1 MTTGTMKKR
10 KALTAAE
17 IRGMKVL
24 VVGLGRSGIAACG
37 VLRDIGST
45 VKATDIRRG
54 EDLGTALA
62 ELVKRDVQVE
72 LGGNSI
78 EFASDCDLLV
88 LSPGVP
94 LEIELVRWA
103 RGQSKTVIG
112 EVELAW
118 CLSDA
123 KFAAVTGTNGKSTT
137 VSLLGTILS
146 GASSRVRVG
155 GNIGLP
161 VSAVACGLGPD
172 WTIVIEV
179 SSFQLD
185 TCLSF
190 SPSVSVLLNI
200 TPDHLDR
207 YPSYEAYIESKER
220 MFANQTEEDVAVINH
235 DDSQSLKASRN
246 AVSRKLFFSLRDE
259 LDEGAFVRGERVVVR
274 AGREE
279 KEIFLTQDLRI
290 RGPHNLANS
299 LAAALAA
306 TALGLDPEAIRKGV
320 REFEG
325 LEHRLELVATIGGV
339 DFINDSKATNL
350 DSLKT
355 ALVAV
360 TSPVVLIAG
369 GRDKGGDFTEVES
382 LVRAK
387 VKGIYAIG
395 EAREKIRDAFS
406 AVTDVRLADSLEA
419 AVRGALR
426 SAAPSDVVL
435 LSPGCASYDMFDDF
449 EHRGRVFKETVI
461 KLKRESEEPRH
472 G

>member
-1 MTTGTMKKR
+1 MKKR
-10 KALTAAE
+10 KALTATE
-17 IRGMKVL
+17 LRDMKVL
-24 VVGLGRSGIAACG
+24 VVGLGRSGMAACG
-37 VLRDIGST
+37 VLRDIGSA
-45 VKATDIRRG
+45 VKATDTRRG
-54 EDLGTALA
+54 EDLDSALS

-72 LGGNSI
+72 LGRNSI
-78 EFASDCDLLV
+78 EFAGDCDLLV
-88 LSPGVP
+88 MSPGVP

-103 RGQSKTVIG
+103 RTQSKTVIG

-123 KFAAVTGTNGKSTT
+123 NFVAVTGTNGKSTT

-161 VSAVACGLGPD
+161 ISSIACGLGPD
-172 WTIVIEV
+172 WTMVIEI

-207 YPSYEAYIESKER
+207 YPSYEAYAQSKAQL
-220 MFANQTEEDVAVINH
+220 FANQTRDDMAVINH
-235 DDSQSLKASRN
+235 DDRESLKASRD
-246 AVSRKLFFSLRDE
+246 AICRKLFFSLTEE
-259 LDEGAFVRGERVVVR
+259 LDEGAFVKGERVVVR
-274 AGREE
+274 AGGEE
-279 KEIFLTQDLRI
+279 REIFLTQDLRI

-299 LAAALAA
+299 LAASLAA
-306 TALGLDPEAIRKGV
+306 TALGLEPELIRKGV

-325 LEHRLELVATIGGV
+325 LEHRLEFAGSIGGV

-355 ALVAV
+355 ALEAMHA
-360 TSPVVLIAG
+360 PVLLIAG
-369 GRDKGGDFTEVES
+369 GRDKGGDFTEVSS
-382 LVRAK
+382 LVGEK
-387 VKGIYAIG
+387 VKTIYAIG
-395 EAREKIRDAFS
+395 EAREKLRDAFS
-406 AVTDVRLADSLEA
+406 ALTEVRLADGLEA
-419 AVRGALR
+419 AVRGAMD

-435 LSPGCASYDMFDDF
+435 LSPGCASFDMFDDF
-449 EHRGRVFKETVI
+449 EHRGRVFKQIVT
-461 KLKRESEEPRH
+461 KLKQENEAPSH

>member
-10 KALTAAE
+10 KALTAAQL
-17 IRGMKVL
+17 RGMKVL
-24 VVGLGRSGIAACG
+24 VVGLGKSGIAACG

-45 VKATDIRRG
+45 VKATDIRG
-54 EDLGTALA
+54 AEDLGSALPG
-62 ELVKRDVQVE
+62 LVKRDVRVE
-72 LGGNSI
+72 LGRNSI
-78 EFASDCDLLV
+78 EFARDCDLLV

-123 KFAAVTGTNGKSTT
+123 KFVAVTGTNGKSTT

-155 GNIGLP
+155 GNIGVP
-161 VSAVACGLGPD
+161 ISAVAHGLGPD
-172 WTIVIEV
+172 WTMVIEV

-207 YPSYEAYIESKER
+207 YPSYEAYIKSKER
-220 MFANQTEEDVAVINH
+220 MFANQTAKDIAIINH
-235 DDSQSLKASRN
+235 DDNQSLKASRN
-246 AVSRKLFFSLRDE
+246 AVCRKLFFSLNEE

-299 LAAALAA
+299 LAASLAA
-306 TALGLDPEAIRKGV
+306 TALGLDPEVIRRGV
-320 REFEG
+320 QEFGG
-325 LEHRLELVATIGGV
+325 LAHRLELVATVGGV

-355 ALVAV
+355 ALDAVVA
-360 TSPVVLIAG
+360 PVVLIAG
-369 GRDKGGDFTEVES
+369 GRDKGGDLAEVES
-382 LVRAK
+382 LIGSK
-387 VKGIYAIG
+387 VKKMFAIG
-395 EAREKIRDAFS
+395 EAREKFRDAFS

-419 AVRGALR
+419 AVRGALEI
-426 SAAPSDVVL
+426 AAPSDVVL

-449 EHRGRVFKETVI
+449 EHRGRAFKQVVM

>member
-10 KALTAAE
+10 KALTAAQL
-17 IRGMKVL
+17 RGMKVL
-24 VVGLGRSGIAACG
+24 VVGLGKSGIAACG

-45 VKATDIRRG
+45 VKATDIRG
-54 EDLGTALA
+54 AEDLGSALP
-62 ELVKRDVQVE
+62 ELVKRDVRVE
-72 LGGNSI
+72 LGRNTI
-78 EFASDCDLLV
+78 EFARDCDLLV

-103 RGQSKTVIG
+103 RGQSKTVMG

-123 KFAAVTGTNGKSTT
+123 KFVAVTGTNGKSTT

-155 GNIGLP
+155 GNIGVP
-161 VSAVACGLGPD
+161 ISAVAHGLGPD
-172 WTIVIEV
+172 WTMVLEV

-190 SPSVSVLLNI
+190 SPAVSVLLNI

-207 YPSYEAYIESKER
+207 YPSYEAYIKSKER
-220 MFANQTEEDVAVINH
+220 MFANQTAKDIAIINH
-235 DDSQSLKASRN
+235 DDNQSLKASRN
-246 AVSRKLFFSLRDE
+246 AVCRKLFFSLKEE

-299 LAAALAA
+299 LAASLAA
-306 TALGLDPEAIRKGV
+306 TALGLDPEVIRRGV
-320 REFEG
+320 QEFGG
-325 LEHRLELVATIGGV
+325 LAHRLELVATVGGV

-355 ALVAV
+355 ALDAVVA
-360 TSPVVLIAG
+360 PVVLIAG
-369 GRDKGGDFTEVES
+369 GRDKGGDLAEVES
-382 LVRAK
+382 LIGSK
-387 VKGIYAIG
+387 VKKIFAIG
-395 EAREKIRDAFS
+395 EAREKFRDAFS

-419 AVRGALR
+419 AVRGALEI
-426 SAAPSDVVL
+426 AAPSDVVL

-449 EHRGRVFKETVI
+449 EHRGRAFKQVVM